1 LPSHEHSKS
10 NNQCEASYELISKAF
25 KVFQHQKKLG
35 ETKLNAF
42 LINHLLQ
49 CSLNIE
55 KRNINVARF
64 VGEKF
69 RPECLLRGTGKYP
82 VCAIECKKLNDKFAK
97 ARWKE
102 GLSQSLLYSQ
112 YYKAVIYVLF
122 DYSTGA
128 RYQAATT
135 NDDLGRGT
143 AQLTMMTTI
152 GSTVDLIEMGGNLYG
167 LTGHRHRG
175 AHYDGRSD
183 RLQFQ

>member
-1 LPSHEHSKS
+1 M
-10 NNQCEASYELISKAF
+10 
-25 KVFQHQKKLG
+25 
-35 ETKLNAF
+35 
-42 LINHLLQ
+42 
-49 CSLNIE
+49 
-55 KRNINVARF
+55 
-64 VGEKF
+64 GEKF

-175 AHYDGRSD
+175 AHTMGDLIVCNFNDGATKSIPLIQLAQSIR
-183 RLQFQ
+183 RNPIP